1 MQALFTI
8 GIYFGSRNEGR
19 RKTRSVMIEVN
30 AYTND
35 DILAIKVSGKL
46 SKEDLDDLEPALNK
60 FPTALMIPI

>member
-1 MQALFTI
+1 
-8 GIYFGSRNEGR
+8 
-19 RKTRSVMIEVN
+19 MIEVN